1 MKRTKED
8 FDNLSKEDIYS
19 LMLFA
24 LYKVKDV
31 PEYSTLSEL
40 AYILD
45 KQSLLNFLEYYGGT
59 TITIPKLTD
68 LKTITNALLLYE
80 YINLRNETL
89 GNAVKLLGCKD
100 YELDAV
106 RSVYY
111 KLCKV
116 LSRYDFTKK

>member
-1 MKRTKED
+1 MKSTKED
-8 FDNLSKEDIYS
+8 FNNLSKEDIYS

-59 TITIPKLTD
+59 TITIPKLSD

-89 GNAVKLLGCKD
+89 GNAVKKLDCKD
-100 YELDAV
+100 YELDEV
-106 RSVYY
+106 RAVYY